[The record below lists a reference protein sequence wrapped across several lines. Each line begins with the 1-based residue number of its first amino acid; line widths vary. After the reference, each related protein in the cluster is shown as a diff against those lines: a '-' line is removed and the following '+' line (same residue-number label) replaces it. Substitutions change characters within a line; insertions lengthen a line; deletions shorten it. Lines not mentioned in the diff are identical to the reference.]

1 MPEEFSV
8 NNLYDYNAEEF
19 KRTSNFKRVPNK
31 IIGINEW
38 YETPFLK
45 FKLVKNNQPLE
56 IDLQNI
62 VINLRTIDQTVN
74 EIKIYA
80 FHRI

>member
-1 MPEEFSV
+1 MIDKNHPQVVNQEITLIPKSSGKYEVVLPEEFSV
-8 NNLYDYNAEEF
+8 NNLYDYNAEEI

-45 FKLVKNNQPLE
+45 FKLVKK
-56 IDLQNI
+56 I
-62 VINLRTIDQTVN
+62 INLL
-74 EIKIYA
+74 K
-80 FHRI
+80 